1 MTRIVPVFLG
11 AACLLAAGALVSGCE
26 AKVKPGQAVGDIDV
40 TATDE
45 ACLLSQTK
53 AGTGNVVFRV
63 ANKGSKVTEF
73 YVYATGD
80 RVVGEVENIGPG
92 VTRTLIVPLD
102 EPGSYQTSCRP
113 GMIGQGVRG
122 AFAVTGASVAR
133 QDPKGLLAK
142 AAAEYKQ
149 YVLAQ
154 LDAFEQATTELAA
167 KVKAGDVAGAKA
179 QYPVARVY
187 YERIEPVAETF
198 QDPQHNLDLA
208 IDMRIDDAAGGVPFV
223 GYHRLEQDL
232 WEGLKPDSGQ
242 IADQLVAS
250 VGELVAKIEEPGF
263 EFAPLDIA
271 HGAQGLLD
279 EIAATKVSGEED
291 RYSHTDL
298 WDFQAN
304 IEGSQHAIAA
314 LRPVLDERKPDLG
327 PQIDAAFAVVQKE
340 LDALRSGDG
349 FVLYNEQ
356 SVPPQKRKAFSD
368 SIDALSAKV
377 SQVQGIVSS

>member
-1 MTRIVPVFLG
+1 MARIAPLP
-11 AACLLAAGALVSGCE
+11 LRAAGLLVAGFVLAGCE
-26 AKVKPGQAVGDIDV
+26 AKVKPGQAAGDIQV
-40 TATDE
+40 TATDQ
-45 ACLLSQTK
+45 ACQLGQTK
-53 AGTGNVVFRV
+53 AGTGNVVFHV
-63 ANKGSKVTEF
+63 TNKGSKVTEF

-102 EPGSYQTSCRP
+102 EPGAYQTSCRP
-113 GMIGQGVRG
+113 GMIGRG
-122 AFAVTGASVAR
+122 IRGDFTVTGAAVAR
-133 QDPKGLLAK
+133 QDPKGLLAR
-142 AAAEYKQ
+142 ATAEYKQ

-154 LDAFEQATTELAA
+154 LDALEQATAEFAA

-179 QYPVARVY
+179 QYPIARVY

-198 QDPQHNLDLA
+198 QDPRHNLDLN
-208 IDMRIDDAAGGVPFV
+208 IDMRIDDAAADVPFV
-223 GYHRLEQDL
+223 GYHRLERDL
-232 WEGLKPDSGQ
+232 WEGLEPDSGQ

-250 VGELVAKIEEPGF
+250 VGELAAKIKDPEF
-263 EFAPLDIA
+263 DFAPLDVA

-298 WDFQAN
+298 WDFQSN
-304 IEGSQHAIAA
+304 VEGSQHAIAV

-340 LDALRSGDG
+340 LDELRSGDG

-356 SVPPQKRKAFSD
+356 SVPPQKRKALSN

-377 SQVQGIVSS
+377 SQVQGIVSN